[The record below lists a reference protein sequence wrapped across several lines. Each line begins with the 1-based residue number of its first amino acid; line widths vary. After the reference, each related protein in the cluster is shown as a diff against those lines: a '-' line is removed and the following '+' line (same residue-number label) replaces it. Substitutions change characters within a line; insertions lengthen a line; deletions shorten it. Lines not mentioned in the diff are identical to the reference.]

1 MGLGAAAPSPFFV
14 AGRDFLSFRPPVHM
28 KGDAILYTDKT
39 QEAMTYLKR
48 KKRWLTVQQY
58 RTIKGQILAGDE
70 AGAIRGIDRVIER
83 NKKGRAC
90 HAAQT

>member
-1 MGLGAAAPSPFFV
+1 MA
-14 AGRDFLSFRPPVHM
+14 
-28 KGDAILYTDKT
+28 
-39 QEAMTYLKR
+39 YLKK

-70 AGAIRGIDRVIER
+70 DGAIRGIDRVIER
-83 NKKGRAC
+83 NRKGRAC